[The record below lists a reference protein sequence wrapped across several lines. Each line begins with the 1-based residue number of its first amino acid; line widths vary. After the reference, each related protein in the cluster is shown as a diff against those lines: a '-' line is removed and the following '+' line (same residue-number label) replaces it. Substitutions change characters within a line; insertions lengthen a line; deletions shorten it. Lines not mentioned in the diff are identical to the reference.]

1 MTKIQHEAAGWV
13 LYTQQANEALQAMQE
28 EKRSIDEYLKLP
40 KANPVHAKIRTA
52 RLAKMYRALM
62 TADELLKVAEQN
74 SHAHYARGYKKGLE
88 EGQRPH
94 PSKEDREGFRAYTIQ
109 RAMDSQPDLF

>member
-1 MTKIQHEAAGWV
+1 MTKIQHEATGWA

-62 TADELLKVAEQN
+62 TADELLKVVDSN
-74 SHAHYARGYKKGLE
+74 NNLHFKRGYQKGY
-88 EGQRPH
+88 
-94 PSKEDREGFRAYTIQ
+94 EDGGLSDDERTFREYRLRTQLRIK
-109 RAMDSQPDLF
+109 